1 MKLQDIQNFVTESNQ
16 TNSNTDKLNILKK
29 YADNE
34 SVCMALNYTYNTF
47 KQYGVTSENCKKNS
61 KLISYGYTD
70 LSKLLDDLN
79 DRFITGHTAISCV
92 NGFVEANKAY
102 EELIFN
108 IIDRNL
114 KTRST
119 TSMINKVIPG
129 LIPTFDVA
137 LANSYDE
144 KMAKKVNLN
153 DDVWFVSRKL
163 DGCRCICII
172 DENGE
177 PKYFSRAGNEFMT
190 LKNLDAEIISL
201 GLKNM
206 VIDGEICMMDE
217 NGNENFQGI
226 IKEIKRKD
234 HSIENPFF
242 YMFDILTMEE
252 FINKE
257 GTTQFA
263 IRNVQLDNLFYEKEF
278 KNIGY
283 LEQTILL
290 DERMLMLKV
299 ANAKENGWEG
309 LMLRKD
315 APYQGKRSNDVLK
328 VKQFYDAE
336 YIVVD
341 IENAVN
347 RVIVDGKEVEEMMMR
362 NVVIEHKGSRVQVGS
377 GFNHEQKRYYF
388 EHPEEILGKQIVV
401 QYFEETHNQN
411 GGISLRFPTVK
422 AIYDGRRDY

>member
-1 MKLQDIQNFVTESNQ
+1 MTDLEQIQEFVDAQNA
-16 TNSNTDKLNILKK
+16 TNSNTDKLNVLKK
-29 YADNE
+29 YANNE
-34 SVCMALNYTYNTF
+34 AVRNALEYTYNTF
-47 KQYGVTSENCKKNS
+47 KQYGVTSANCKKNS
-61 KLISYGYTD
+61 KLIKYGYSD
-70 LSKLLDDLN
+70 LFKLLDDLSI
-79 DRFITGHTAISCV
+79 RFITGHTAISLV
-92 NGFVEANKAY
+92 NGFVEANKKH
-102 EELIFN
+102 EELIFS

-144 KMAKKVNLN
+144 KMAKKVDFN
-153 DDVWFVSRKL
+153 DTWFVSRKL

-172 DENGE
+172 NEYGE
-177 PKYFSRAGNEFMT
+177 PTYFSRAGNEFLT

-206 VIDGEICMMDE
+206 VIDGEICMLDA

-234 HSIENPFF
+234 HTIENPFF
-242 YMFDILTMEE
+242 YMFDILTLEE
-252 FINKE
+252 FVNKE
-257 GTTQFA
+257 GTTPFGV
-263 IRNVQLDNLFYEKEF
+263 RNVQLENLFFQREF
-278 KNIGY
+278 NHIDY
-283 LEQTILL
+283 LPQTILI
-290 DERMLMLKV
+290 DEQMLMFHV
-299 ANAKENGWEG
+299 STAKENGWEG

-328 VKQFYDAE
+328 VKQFFDAE
-336 YIVVD
+336 YVVVD
-341 IENAVN
+341 VENAVN

-362 NVVIEHKGSRVQVGS
+362 NVVIEHKGNRVQVGS
-377 GFNHEQKRYYF
+377 GFSHEQKRFYF
-388 EHPEEILGKQIVV
+388 ENPNEIIGKQITV
-401 QYFEETHNQN
+401 QYFEESRNQN

-422 AIYDGRRDY
+422 AIYENGRDV

>member
-1 MKLQDIQNFVTESNQ
+1 MYLDEIQEFIDAQNA
-16 TNSNTDKLNILKK
+16 TNSNTDKLKVLEQ
-29 YADNE
+29 YANNE
-34 SVCMALNYTYNTF
+34 SVRKALEYTYNTF
-47 KQYGVTSENCKKNS
+47 KQYGVTSENCKKLS
-61 KLISYGYTD
+61 HLASYGYSSLFD
-70 LSKLLDDLN
+70 ILNDLN
-79 DRFITGHTAISCV
+79 SRYLTGHNAISAV
-92 NGFVEANKAY
+92 NGFVAANKRH

-119 TSMINKVIPG
+119 ASMINKVIPG

-137 LANSYDE
+137 LANSFDE
-144 KMAKKVNLN
+144 KMAKKVNFNKDNWYL
-153 DDVWFVSRKL
+153 SRKL

-172 DENGE
+172 DENSE
-177 PKYFSRAGNEFMT
+177 PKYFSRAGNEFLT

-201 GLKNM
+201 GLKNT
-206 VIDGEICMMDE
+206 VIDGEICMLDE
-217 NGNENFQGI
+217 NDNENFQGI

-234 HSIENPFF
+234 HTIENPFF

-257 GTTQFA
+257 GTNQFA
-263 IRNVQLDNLFYEKEF
+263 FRNVQLDNLFYDKEF

-290 DERMLMLKV
+290 DERMLMVKV
-299 ANAKENGWEG
+299 TEAKENGWEG

-328 VKQFYDAE
+328 VKSFYDAE

-388 EHPEEILGKQIVV
+388 EHPEEILGKEVTV
-401 QYFEETHNQN
+401 SYFEETHNQN
-411 GGISLRFPTVK
+411 GGISLRFPTFKGVYEGK
-422 AIYDGRRDY
+422 RNF

>member
-1 MKLQDIQNFVTESNQ
+1 MKLQDIQDFVNESNQ
-16 TNSNTDKLNILKK
+16 TNSNTDKLNILKR

-34 SVCMALNYTYNTF
+34 SVRKALNYTYNTF

-61 KLISYGYTD
+61 HLVKYSYSD

-79 DRFITGHTAISCV
+79 ERFITGHLAISCV
-92 NGFVEANKAY
+92 NGFIEANKSY
-102 EELIFN
+102 EELVFN

-137 LANSYDE
+137 LANSFDE
-144 KMAKKVNLN
+144 KMAKKVNFN
-153 DDVWFVSRKL
+153 EDVWYVSRKL

-177 PKYFSRAGNEFMT
+177 PKYFSRAGNEFLT

-234 HSIENPFF
+234 HTIENPFF

-252 FINKE
+252 FVNKE
-257 GTTQFA
+257 GTTPFS
-263 IRNVQLDNLFYEKEF
+263 IRNVQLDNLFFEREY

-283 LEQTILL
+283 LEQKTLL
-290 DERMLMLKV
+290 DERMLTHYIGL
-299 ANAKENGWEG
+299 AKENGWEG

-347 RVIVDGKEVEEMMMR
+347 RVIVDGREVEEMMMR

-388 EHPEEILGKQIVV
+388 EHPEEIIGKQITV
-401 QYFEETHNQN
+401 QYFETTKNDKGTE
-411 GGISLRFPTVK
+411 SLRFPTVK
-422 AIYDGRRDY
+422 AIYENGRDC